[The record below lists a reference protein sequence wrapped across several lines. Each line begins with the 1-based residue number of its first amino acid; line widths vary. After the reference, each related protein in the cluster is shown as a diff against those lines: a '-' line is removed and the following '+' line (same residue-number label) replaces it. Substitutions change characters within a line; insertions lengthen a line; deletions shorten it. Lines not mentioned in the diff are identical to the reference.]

1 VHVLVYVT
9 DDGSARGCS
18 PTAFLAEGH
27 GDKLPGHP
35 NAMRWRYHATIG
47 DGHRLLDVESNI
59 ALRAIQLQGFFI
71 SDRGVEDE
79 A

>member
-1 VHVLVYVT
+1 
-9 DDGSARGCS
+9 
-18 PTAFLAEGH
+18 
-27 GDKLPGHP
+27 
-35 NAMRWRYHATIG
+35 MRWRYHATIG

-71 SDRGVEDE
+71 SDRGVGD